1 MGKRPAEPVGTEFDA
16 LKRGDRPAKPEEDDE
31 IGEFEDE
38 YEDEFESEDE
48 VFEAG
53 VDGQPDGE
61 REAEEQNGT

>member
-1 MGKRPAEPVGTEFDA
+1 MAKRPAERVGTESDA
-16 LKRGDRPAKPEEDDE
+16 LKRGDRPTKPDADGE
-31 IGEFEDE
+31 IGDFEDE

-48 VFEAG
+48 IFEAG

>member
-1 MGKRPAEPVGTEFDA
+1 MAKRPAEPVGTESDA
-16 LKRGDRPAKPEEDDE
+16 LKRGDRPTKPDADGE
-31 IGEFEDE
+31 IGDFEDE

-48 VFEAG
+48 IFEAG